1 MRVWSFALCFLAL
14 SASAA
19 TARDCYAPTPAEM
32 ARYQTITGQLAASGA
47 RPPASAASDSRVDLD
62 WALALEARVKAGEQ
76 PSAADTARYE
86 DIAKRLAARRPSEA
100 PTPPPS
106 APVSD
111 EDFRWALALE
121 ARVKAGEQPS
131 AADAA
136 RYENIARRLAAS
148 QSTGQSPA
156 PVSEDD
162 MAWAVALQA
171 AVQDG
176 ARASE
181 AELARYDDI
190 YRRSP
195 PPPFVAPEA
204 NGPAPSGAP
213 VSAEDLAWAQ
223 SLQTRAQAGEPPSD
237 ADMARYRDI
246 FERYQTAATAT
257 ASRDAL
263 PVSEADITWALALER
278 RVHEACSVP

>member
-76 PSAADTARYE
+76 PSAAD
-86 DIAKRLAARRPSEA
+86 
-100 PTPPPS
+100 
-106 APVSD
+106 
-111 EDFRWALALE
+111 
-121 ARVKAGEQPS
+121 
-131 AADAA
+131 AA

-156 PVSEDD
+156 PVSADD

-190 YRRSP
+190 YRRSL
-195 PPPFVAPEA
+195 PPPFAAPEA

-223 SLQTRAQAGEPPSD
+223 RLETRVRNGETPSD
-237 ADMARYRDI
+237 ADTARYRDI
-246 FERYQTAATAT
+246 FERHQVAWPSRP
-257 ASRDAL
+257 SRDAT
-263 PVSEADITWALALER
+263 PVSQADIMWALALER
-278 RVHEACSVP
+278 RVHEACSAP